1 MYIQESIHDM
11 DICWNSAELN
21 WSWHVRFPQNE
32 ADTSLS
38 YSHCSCQWIV
48 FVTISCKNRLINKKH
63 PSNFPKYLPLPVRP
77 LKLGIAA
84 TGIRT
89 NLSSDAGPGLL
100 LLHVAVTLASVVFR
114 FEEPW
119 VLTLSPTQLPLT
131 QASDTPL
138 LSLQHLYCLEGCN
151 YPTGGLP
158 QILQHYET
166 FYLSSHFILYC
177 DRVWEVF

>member
-1 MYIQESIHDM
+1 M
-11 DICWNSAELN
+11 
-21 WSWHVRFPQNE
+21 
-32 ADTSLS
+32 
-38 YSHCSCQWIV
+38 

-84 TGIRT
+84 TGIRI
-89 NLSSDAGPGLL
+89 NLSPDAGPGLL

-119 VLTLSPTQLPLT
+119 VLTLPLT

-138 LSLQHLYCLEGCN
+138 LSLQHLNSLESCN
-151 YPTGGLP
+151 YPVGGLP

-177 DRVWEVF
+177 DRV